1 MSTSPTFLTPV
12 KKFICFFL
20 GIPAL
25 IAFSLSAIG
34 GAIYGGYDNIPI
46 WFKVLIAV
54 AALPMAV
61 FFLLGPAIYSHLK
74 HKQHRTIIAVLNILL
89 VFAGAWP
96 GMLVWIWALADQ
108 KETIDPMSAPKSDKG
123 PPRDGRLHFWN

>member
-12 KKFICFFL
+12 KKFVCFFL

-25 IAFSLSAIG
+25 ITFSLVGIG
-34 GAIYGGYDNIPI
+34 EAVYGGSDNIPI
-46 WFKVLIAV
+46 WVKVLIV
-54 AALPMAV
+54 IAALPMAI

-74 HKQHRTIIAVLNILL
+74 RKKHRTVIAALNIVLL
-89 VFAGAWP
+89 FAGAWP
-96 GMLVWIWALADQ
+96 GMLFWIWALADK
-108 KETIDPMSAPKSDKG
+108 KEIIDPMSAAKPGKG